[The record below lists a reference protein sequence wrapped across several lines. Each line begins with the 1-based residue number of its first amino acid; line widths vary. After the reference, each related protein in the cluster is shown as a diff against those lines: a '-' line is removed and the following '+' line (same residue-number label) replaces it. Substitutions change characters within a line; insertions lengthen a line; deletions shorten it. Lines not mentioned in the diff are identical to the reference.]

1 MLNLKKDLR
10 VARMNKFSKMF
21 NKKNLSKLKPKPRR
35 KMSMKRTNIAAIT
48 KSMMTMISKI
58 LIIYSLANNQKIT
71 KSRPDLK
78 PTNKKN
84 LTLRTDLMN
93 DQMMSLNNDQK

>member
-21 NKKNLSKLKPKPRR
+21 NKKNLSKSKPKPRK

-48 KSMMTMISKI
+48 KSMMTMIFKI
-58 LIIYSLANNQKIT
+58 
-71 KSRPDLK
+71 
-78 PTNKKN
+78 
-84 LTLRTDLMN
+84 
-93 DQMMSLNNDQK
+93 

>member
-1 MLNLKKDLR
+1 
-10 VARMNKFSKMF
+10 MF
-21 NKKNLSKLKPKPRR
+21 NKKNQSKSKPKLRR

-58 LIIYSLANNQKIT
+58 FIIYSLANNQKIT

-78 PTNKKN
+78 LTNKKI
-84 LTLRTDLMN
+84 LTQRTDLMN
-93 DQMMSLNNDQK
+93 DQMMSLNKDQK

>member
-1 MLNLKKDLR
+1 
-10 VARMNKFSKMF
+10 MF
-21 NKKNLSKLKPKPRR
+21 NKKNQSKSKLKQR
-35 KMSMKRTNIAAIT
+35 KKMIMKRTNIAAIT

-71 KSRPDLK
+71 KSHPDLK
-78 PTNKKN
+78 LTNKKN

-93 DQMMSLNNDQK
+93 DQMMSLNNDPK